1 MVPEPVIAN
10 VLATLSVSE
19 GLGVIYPTASTEL
32 QINVIGFMGAK
43 RVDLYFNLPL
53 YKKVDNEIVPP
64 FPLARNQVALRLGH
78 GYKWREERGPLA
90 VIGVDTG
97 GGPVKIK
104 GDDGV
109 TVALIQDIDSI
120 VTGGVVVFPMDV
132 KVR

>member
-1 MVPEPVIAN
+1 MLAEPVIAN

-19 GLGVIYPTASTEL
+19 GLGIIYPTASTEL
-32 QINVIGFMGAK
+32 QINVIGFIGAK

-90 VIGVDTG
+90 VIGFDTG
-97 GGPVKIK
+97 GGRRRYSSAI
-104 GDDGV
+104 
-109 TVALIQDIDSI
+109 A
-120 VTGGVVVFPMDV
+120 
-132 KVR
+132 RC